1 MSKQTLYRSQA
12 PVNGGAALAM
22 ASRAGQN
29 IGKGISNLGSTFTEY
44 GQHRQEEQNNAFL
57 NQINQAGSTESVQAL
72 LSAVPQNTSIDPT
85 KLQSFSEQRVNQLR
99 TNEER
104 LLQDHVN
111 QNYQNPSQAFTPN
124 QENLMSPFQRSTR
137 NDITAQDFISG
148 SKFPER
154 GESAVQ
160 RHRNLQTFRN
170 DPKYQNLNPASQKLA
185 EASYLQSQ
193 GNDIKNIGSL
203 SQAQD
208 YDSNRSAQSLLNAT
222 RTRTNTEAQSKK
234 ELLSRLNQKDT
245 VYSPSEYAALPAE
258 ARKGY
263 DRSRS
268 VPIIKKYRNL
278 GRNIEEKVSNY
289 MGAMQSPDVQN
300 LSIPQQQIVSD
311 NLMKLGGFNQSTI
324 NDQLEFSG
332 YATDEPTPKDRPFVP
347 GFVDG
352 WLNNRGS
359 KPNQEPQIFV
369 SPEID
374 TQILNSLQAG
384 ATVDQLRSSQLY
396 QSNPE
401 LIEALLRSMGGK

>member
-72 LSAVPQNTSIDPT
+72 LSAVPKNTSIDAT
-85 KLQSFSEQRVNQLR
+85 ELQSFSSQRLNQLR

-104 LLQDHVN
+104 SLKDHVN
-111 QNYQNPSQAFTPN
+111 QNYQDPTIIFSPEQ
-124 QENLMSPFQRSTR
+124 QSNLSPFQRTTR
-137 NDITAQDFISG
+137 NDISAQDFIAG

-154 GESAVQ
+154 SETAVGRFQ
-160 RHRNLQTFRN
+160 NLQTFRS
-170 DPKYQNLNPASQKLA
+170 DPKYQKLNPASQKLA
-185 EASYLQSQ
+185 EASYLQRQ
-193 GNDIKNIGSL
+193 GNDPSTLKSL
-203 SQAQD
+203 GTAQD
-208 YDSNRSAQSLLNAT
+208 FDSGRASANLLNET
-222 RTRTNTEAQSKK
+222 RKQSAAEIVSKK
-234 ELLSRLNQKDT
+234 NLVTRLDQKDT
-245 VYSPSEYAALPAE
+245 VYSPSEYAALPTE

-289 MGAMQSPDVQN
+289 MGAMQSLDVQN

-332 YATDEPTPKDRPFVP
+332 YATDGPVPKDRPFVP

-374 TQILNSLQAG
+374 TQILNSLQGG

-396 QSNPE
+396 QNNPE
-401 LIEALLRSMGGK
+401 LIENLLRHVEGR